1 MKNFRYF
8 AQRYVDWVIRLGRV
22 RFSLLGIAILAI
34 LALCIQILLSTLFSD
49 GIHWSDIVRSITFGL
64 FTAPFV
70 IYFFTLLVER
80 LERSRLELSKTL
92 ARLEKNNRDK
102 STLLAT
108 ISHEL
113 RTPLNGIIGLSRI
126 LLDDKL
132 TEQQQNYLNTI
143 NLSAVSLGHI
153 FSDIIDLDKIDS
165 KRIEL
170 NIQPCDFHSLLNDF
184 YNFGTLMAEQKGLK
198 FSLNQDENLPN
209 WLYLDRARISQILWN
224 LISNAVKF
232 TDKGEVILTVQ
243 RIQDNQYQFSVADTG
258 AGIASCELDKI
269 FTMYYQVKDNIHR
282 SAGSGIGLAISK
294 NLAQLMQGDLTVE
307 SELDKGSTF
316 YLTIIADKAQAKMN
330 AETAMQHLSILLVE
344 DVELNVVVAKS
355 ILEKQGHY
363 VDVAMNGEQAIRLF
377 EKNTYDIVFLDIK
390 LPDMSGFDIAHYL
403 RKNYEEGIYDFLPPL
418 IAFTANVMHS
428 EEEYQEQGM
437 DGVLRKP
444 LSLVELR
451 QCFKTFLGD
460 DIECISDEEEPPQV
474 QEGINISLIELIG
487 KSQAKANVDLFKQ
500 WMPIYLDELETA
512 YDDYLANSDMQQ
524 TVSDVAHKIKGAA
537 ASVGLVNV
545 QNIAKQAQD
554 TSLPNWT
561 SDIASWIKQLSNE
574 WPQNLAELEAYLEK

>member
-92 ARLEKNNRDK
+92 ARLEKNSRDK

-143 NLSAVSLGHI
+143 NLSAISLGHI

-170 NIQPCDFHSLLNDF
+170 NIQSCDFHSLLNDF

-198 FSLNQDENLPN
+198 FSLRQDENLPN

-243 RIQDNQYQFSVADTG
+243 KIQDNQYQFSVTDTG
-258 AGIASCELDKI
+258 AGIEPYELDKI

-307 SELDKGSTF
+307 SELNKGSTF
-316 YLTIIADKAQAKMN
+316 YLTIIADKAQANDMN

-390 LPDMSGFDIAHYL
+390 LPDMSGFDIAYYL

-428 EEEYQEQGM
+428 EEEYQNQGM

-444 LSLVELR
+444 LSLTELR

-460 DIECISDEEEPPQV
+460 DIETTSDEEEIPQI

-487 KSQAKANVDLFKQ
+487 K
-500 WMPIYLDELETA
+500 
-512 YDDYLANSDMQQ
+512 
-524 TVSDVAHKIKGAA
+524 
-537 ASVGLVNV
+537 
-545 QNIAKQAQD
+545 
-554 TSLPNWT
+554 
-561 SDIASWIKQLSNE
+561 
-574 WPQNLAELEAYLEK
+574 

>member
-198 FSLNQDENLPN
+198 FSLNRDENLPN

-224 LISNAVKF
+224 LIGNAVKF

-243 RIQDNQYQFSVADTG
+243 KIQDNQYQFSVADTG

-269 FTMYYQVKDNIHR
+269 FTMYYQVKDNINR

-316 YLTIIADKAQAKMN
+316 YLTIIADKAQANEMN

-390 LPDMSGFDIAHYL
+390 LPDMSGFDIAYYL

-428 EEEYQEQGM
+428 EEEYKEQGM

-460 DIECISDEEEPPQV
+460 DIECISDEETHLV